1 VVIWL
6 LRHGDAEDE
15 AADDASRRLT
25 ENGEE
30 QARAAGMAL
39 AALGVDIGACLTSPK
54 VRARDMARIASTEL
68 GVEVMETEALSG
80 GDFEPVELEAA
91 AGTDRDLLLVGHEP
105 DLSRAIQAT
114 TGARIK
120 LKKGGLAAIDEAT
133 LVALLQPHQLQAIA
147 E

>member
-15 AADDASRRLT
+15 AGDDASRRLT

>member
-133 LVALLQPHQLQAIA
+133 LVALLRPAELRAIA
-147 E
+147 D

>member
-133 LVALLQPHQLQAIA
+133 LVALLRPHQLQAIA